1 MRAEEADAVEV
12 ADPAAEP
19 VAAVGAPTVD
29 GQRAAALYVLGR
41 LPLAV
46 ALCFEHGMRA
56 TYSKSFLQK
65 VSHHIYLDLLIPA
78 RCTFSGSTVEH
89 NGGPLAQPVAG

>member
-29 GQRAAALYVLGR
+29 GQRAAARASRPPGAPLESLNSHICASSPQSQILTIR
-41 LPLAV
+41 LVIA
-46 ALCFEHGMRA
+46 
-56 TYSKSFLQK
+56 K
-65 VSHHIYLDLLIPA
+65 
-78 RCTFSGSTVEH
+78 
-89 NGGPLAQPVAG
+89 